1 MSRSGRWPA
10 VRKLAW
16 NRDRKARA
24 VCHICKQPI
33 DYSLAASSCP
43 DAWEP
48 DHVIPVS
55 KRPDLELDLNNIKAS
70 HMRCNRDIDR
80 LTDIKKEVLESINR
94 VLLPEYIAILTD
106 RYVNC
111 MTLERIAEEY
121 EVSYRTVCVRLGQA
135 LQIFRTENNMT

>member
-1 MSRSGRWPA
+1 MTAKEYLGQ
-10 VRKLAW
+10 VRKINGLIAS
-16 NRDRKARA
+16 RKRMLSKLRKEAESLQA
-24 VCHICKQPI
+24 VNTNGDTVKSSTVSDPMRTI
-33 DYSLAASSCP
+33 DK
-43 DAWEP
+43 
-48 DHVIPVS
+48 IT
-55 KRPDLELDLNNIKAS
+55 DLETEI
-70 HMRCNRDIDR
+70 NRDIDR

>member
-1 MSRSGRWPA
+1 MTAKEYLGQVKKTNELVNSRLRTLYELRQCAGLLKAVNVSGNKIRGGGVSDPLK
-10 VRKLAW
+10 V
-16 NRDRKARA
+16 
-24 VCHICKQPI
+24 I
-33 DYSLAASSCP
+33 DK
-43 DAWEP
+43 
-48 DHVIPVS
+48 IT
-55 KRPDLELDLNNIKAS
+55 DLETEI
-70 HMRCNRDIDR
+70 NRDIDR